1 MKLFNRK
8 AKDSEELQDQEY
20 DASDE
25 DDSEVEDDTEEYS
38 DEEDSDSG
46 DEEFD
51 EEGSDSGD
59 EEVDEEGSD
68 SDDEFDE
75 EDSDSD
81 SEYSDEDEED
91 DDEDADDALS
101 EGDERK
107 ENKLL
112 SLFKSEQ
119 DTVYYVLTG
128 IFLAVIVIAIIV
140 LVKNAHTSSAPATPE
155 QVAESQ
161 IAAYESEQPDE
172 TEISINHAGLD
183 NYTEPSNAST
193 GDAADVSSDA
203 AGSESA
209 ASDGS
214 NQNSANSSTSDQDA
228 ANANGGTAVA
238 DTDTSEA
245 ADTKESESAETEAL
259 ASNEDYVIPDSDT
272 KEYTEDDIRALGLS
286 KDELR
291 IARNEIYARHGREF
305 TSKDLKEYFGAK
317 SWYNPTIPASK
328 FSDNDLT
335 PTELHNK
342 EAIAKVEKS
351 ME

>member
-46 DEEFD
+46 DEGFD
-51 EEGSDSGD
+51 EED
-59 EEVDEEGSD
+59 SD
-68 SDDEFDE
+68 SDEEFDE

-81 SEYSDEDEED
+81 SDYADEDEED
-91 DDEDADDALS
+91 TDEDADDALS
-101 EGDERK
+101 EDDEKK

-161 IAAYESEQPDE
+161 IAAYESEQPGE

-193 GDAADVSSDA
+193 GGAADVSSDA

-214 NQNSANSSTSDQDA
+214 DQNAANSGSTSDQDA

-259 ASNEDYVIPDSDT
+259 AASGDYVIPDSDT

-305 TSKDLKEYFGAK
+305 TSKDLQEYFGAK